1 MKKLSF
7 TEKNNFVL
15 RRKDAKYFSLDLD
28 LFRRTFLTHKLNT
41 ELSRANLHTYD
52 RLDGQMLYALL
63 DALPPDD
70 ILANRNG
77 TLPTTGEAKTSAPEA
92 ENPAPNP
99 KNGPLPTPNE
109 AKTSAPEAENPAPN
123 PKNGPL
129 PTPNEAKTSAPE
141 AENPAIVEELK
152 TLNQRVD
159 DLETGNELNSDE
171 IDGLRSALD
180 DSETSIEDLQSAI
193 EELEK
198 KAFNKKK
205 ASGKSSQP

>member
-15 RRKDAKYFSLDLD
+15 RHKGAKHFSPDLD

-41 ELSRANLHTYD
+41 ELARANLHTYD
-52 RLDGQMLYALL
+52 RLDGQMLYILL
-63 DALPPDD
+63 DALPPDH

-77 TLPTTGEAKTSAPEA
+77 TLPAPDEAKTSVP
-92 ENPAPNP
+92 NPA
-99 KNGPLPTPNE
+99 
-109 AKTSAPEAENPAPN
+109 NPAV
-123 PKNGPL
+123 
-129 PTPNEAKTSAPE
+129 A
-141 AENPAIVEELK
+141 EELK

-159 DLETGNELNSDE
+159 DLEKSSELNSDE
-171 IDGLRSALD
+171 IAGLRSSLD
-180 DSETSIEDLQSAI
+180 DSETSIEDLQSSI

-205 ASGKSSQP
+205 ASAKSSPS

>member
-92 ENPAPNP
+92 KNP
-99 KNGPLPTPNE
+99 
-109 AKTSAPEAENPAPN
+109 APEAENPAPN